1 MKKKRY
7 SALVKGME
15 AKSSVCVCFYVLGV
29 KIQGTNVIPEGAH
42 S

>member
-15 AKSSVCVCFYVLGV
+15 AKSSVCVCFYVL
-29 KIQGTNVIPEGAH
+29 QGGGLKYKGQM
-42 S
+42 